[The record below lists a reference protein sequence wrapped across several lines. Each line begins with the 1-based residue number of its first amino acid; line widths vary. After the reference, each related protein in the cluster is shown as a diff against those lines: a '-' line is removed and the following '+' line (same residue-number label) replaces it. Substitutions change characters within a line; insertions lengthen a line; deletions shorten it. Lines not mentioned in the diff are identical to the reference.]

1 MAASSAMKS
10 LAVAFAALLAGLGAG
25 ASAQVRTIPAD
36 AKPGRM
42 SHVQEMVVELDG
54 RQQQLAPGAQI
65 RDASNRVILPTA
77 LPAGTQVKYRL
88 DAAGKILQIWV
99 LTPEEAAK
107 Q

>member
-1 MAASSAMKS
+1 MKS

-54 RQQQLAPGAQI
+54 RQQHLAPGAQI
-65 RDASNRVILPTA
+65 RDASNRVILPAA

-88 DAAGKILQIWV
+88 DADGKIVQIWV

-107 Q
+107 P

>member
-1 MAASSAMKS
+1 MKS
-10 LAVAFAALLAGLGAG
+10 LVAFAALLAGLLTG

-65 RDASNRVILPTA
+65 RDAANQVILPAA
-77 LPAGTQVKYRL
+77 LPSGTQVKYRL
-88 DAAGKILQIWV
+88 DADGKIFQIWV
-99 LTPEEAAK
+99 LTPQEAAK
-107 Q
+107 R